1 MSVQKILLVSG
12 AIFLFHLS
20 AFSQTSFRKLPD
32 IDLKSLGGEAVK
44 STSLLNQEGLTVIN
58 FWATWCKPCMLELNA
73 IQELYGAWQKE
84 TKVKIVAVTID
95 DSRNTSK
102 VGPLVNGKGWK
113 YQIILDSNGDF
124 KRALNVN
131 NIPHTFVVNSKGDIL
146 WQHNSYAPG
155 DEDELYEIIK
165 KNSPKL

>member
-12 AIFLFHLS
+12 AIFLLHLS
-20 AFSQTSFRKLPD
+20 VFSQTSFRKLPD